1 MKLAYLLFFVVSASL
16 IAQTTT
22 LRGVVTDETGAVIPA
37 AKVTVRGPNGERS
50 VATGN
55 DGSYTLAGLPPGDYT
70 MEASASGLVLPE
82 PMRVT
87 LSTGVRAL
95 NLQMK
100 VAATRQE
107 ITVQESDAT
116 VNTDAA
122 SNASAV
128 TIKGSDLE
136 SLSDDPE
143 DLQSDLQALAG
154 PSAGPSGGQIFIDGF
169 SGGQLP
175 PKESIRE
182 IRINQNPFSPEY
194 DKIGLGRIEILT
206 KPGTDKLRGAVSYNY
221 MGDFWNSRNPYA
233 AQKAPLR
240 LNEFR
245 ANLSGSLNR
254 RASFTLDVSRE
265 AIDNGS
271 IVNTV
276 TLDPRTLAVMPFTAV
291 PVTPQRRNLVS
302 PRLDYQLGANN
313 TLTVRYLY
321 SRSDIRDAGIGSFD
335 LLSRAYH
342 FPSTNQTLQ
351 ATDTAVF
358 GTSVNETRFQY
369 SRYASEVIPNL
380 QSTTIQVLG
389 SFNGGGA
396 QTGHAFNTQNSYEL
410 QNYTTMIHGDHTVKF
425 GVRAR
430 LQYIDSVSP
439 LNYNGTFTFGGG
451 QAPVLD
457 ANNQPVPDASG
468 QPVITEIQSIERYRR
483 TLLFDQL
490 GYTPEQIRA
499 LGGGATQFSITS
511 GIPRISGNQADVG
524 VFFGDDWKVR
534 PNFTV
539 NLGARYETQ
548 ANIHNWRDWA
558 PRIGLAWAPGGTAKK
573 QPKTVF
579 RAGFGIFYDRFV
591 LNNTLTARRFN
602 GVIEQQFVC
611 TNPDSFPNLPDSA
624 VLAKCTQVTW
634 RVDPSLRAPYT
645 LQSAFT
651 VERQLPRGSTLAVT
665 YTGSRGLHMLRSLDI
680 NAPLPGTYVP
690 SVRGSGVFPLGNL
703 SPLFLM
709 TSSGVYNQNQVT
721 VNVNGRVSRD
731 ISLTGSYA
739 WNKARSNTD
748 GLGTSPANPYNYT
761 GEYGP
766 AATDVRHTVNING
779 TINMKW
785 DIRLSPFLNI
795 QSGMPFDITTGSDLY
810 GTTLFNARPGIATDR
825 NKPGL
830 IPTAYGLLDPNPT
843 PGEQILSRNFG
854 RGPGQIAVNVR
865 VTKTFGFGPERGGG
879 GPGSQGGGPFGPT
892 PATSRRYNIAIS
904 LSARNLLNHTNAGPI
919 IGNITSPLF
928 GQANQMGGGGFG
940 PGTGGAASGT
950 PGTGGLGGGPAGGP
964 GGSGGGNPGF
974 GGFAENAN
982 NRRLEAQLRLTF

>member
-1 MKLAYLLFFVVSASL
+1 M
-16 IAQTTT
+16 AQTAT
-22 LRGVVTDETGAVIPA
+22 LRGVVTDETGAVIPSA
-37 AKVTVRGPNGERS
+37 QVTASGPNGARS
-50 VATGN
+50 ATTGN
-55 DGSYTLAGLPPGDYT
+55 DGSYALAGLPPGDYT
-70 MEASASGLVLPE
+70 VEASASGLVLPE
-82 PMRVT
+82 PVRVT
-87 LSTGVRAL
+87 LSAGVRAL

-122 SNASAV
+122 NNASAV
-128 TIKGSDLE
+128 TIKGSDLDA
-136 SLSDDPE
+136 LSDDPE

-206 KPGTDKLRGAVSYNY
+206 KPGTDKLRGAFSYNY

-233 AQKAPLR
+233 AQKAPLK
-240 LNEFR
+240 LDEFR
-245 ANLSGSLNR
+245 GNLSGSLNP

-271 IVNTV
+271 IVNAV
-276 TLDPRTLAVMPFTAV
+276 TLDPRTLAATPFTAV

-321 SRSDIRDAGIGSFD
+321 SQSDIRDAGIGSFD

-342 FPSTNQTLQ
+342 LPSTNQTLQ

-369 SRYASEVIPNL
+369 GRYALEIIPNL
-380 QSTTIQVLG
+380 QSPTIQVLG

-430 LQYIDSVSP
+430 LLYIDSVSP
-439 LNYNGTFTFGGG
+439 QNYNGAFTFGGG
-451 QAPVLD
+451 EAPVLD
-457 ANNQPVPDASG
+457 ANNQPVLGASG
-468 QPVITEIQSIERYRR
+468 QPVITEIQSIESYRR
-483 TLLFDQL
+483 TLLFGQL
-490 GYTPEQIRA
+490 GYTPQQIRA
-499 LGGGATQFSITS
+499 LGGGATQFSIST
-511 GIPRISGNQADVG
+511 GIPEISGNQTDVG
-524 VFFGDDWKVR
+524 AFFGDDWKVR
-534 PNFTV
+534 PNFTL
-539 NLGARYETQ
+539 NLGMRYEAQ
-548 ANIHNWRDWA
+548 ANIHDWRDWA

-579 RAGFGIFYDRFV
+579 RAGFGMFYDRFA
-591 LNNTLTARRFN
+591 LNNILTARRFN
-602 GVIEQQFVC
+602 GLVQQQYVC
-611 TNPDSFPNLPDSA
+611 TNPDFFPNLPASPA
-624 VLAKCTQVTW
+624 LANCTQVTW
-634 RVDPSLRAPYT
+634 RIDPSLRAPYT

-665 YTGSRGLHMLRSLDI
+665 YTGSRGVHMLRSLDI
-680 NAPLPGTYVP
+680 NAPLPGTYNP
-690 SVRGSGVFPLGNL
+690 SVPASGVYPLGNL
-703 SPLFLM
+703 NPLFLM
-709 TSSGVYNQNQVT
+709 TSSGVYNQHQVT
-721 VNVNGRVSRD
+721 VNVNARVNRD
-731 ISLTGSYA
+731 LSLTGSYA
-739 WNKARSNTD
+739 WNQARSNTD
-748 GLGTSPANPYNYT
+748 GLGTFPANPYNYT

-766 AATDVRHTVNING
+766 AATDIRHTVNING
-779 TINMKW
+779 TLNTKW

-795 QSGMPFDITTGSDLY
+795 QSGVPFDITTGSDLY
-810 GTTLFNARPGIATDR
+810 GTTLFNARPGIATDP

-830 IPTAYGLLDPNPT
+830 IPTRYGLLDPNPT
-843 PGEQILSRNFG
+843 PGETILSRNYG
-854 RGPGQIAVNVR
+854 RGPGQISVNVR

-879 GPGSQGGGPFGPT
+879 GSGGPGGGPFGGTPT
-892 PATSRRYNIAIS
+892 TNRRYNMSIS
-904 LSARNLLNHTNAGPI
+904 MSARNLLNHTNPGPI
-919 IGNITSPLF
+919 IGDITSPLF

-950 PGTGGLGGGPAGGP
+950 PGPGGLGGGPGGGP
-964 GGSGGGNPGF
+964 GGPGGTPGF

-982 NRRLEAQLRLTF
+982 NRRLEAQLRFTF

>member
-1 MKLAYLLFFVVSASL
+1 MKLTYLLFFVLAASL
-16 IAQTTT
+16 MAQTAT
-22 LRGVVTDETGAVIPA
+22 LRGVITDESGAVIPS
-37 AKVTVRGPNGERS
+37 AKVTANGPNGAKS
-50 VATGN
+50 VNTGN

-70 MEASASGLVLPE
+70 VEAAASGLALPE
-82 PMRVT
+82 PVQIT
-87 LSTGVRAL
+87 VSAGVRAL

-107 ITVQESDAT
+107 ITVQESDAA
-116 VNTDAA
+116 VSTDAA

-128 TIKGSDLE
+128 TIKGSDLDA
-136 SLSDDPE
+136 LSDDPE
-143 DLQSDLQALAG
+143 DLQADLQALAG
-154 PSAGPSGGQIFIDGF
+154 PSAGPSGGQMFVDGF

-206 KPGTDKLRGAVSYNY
+206 KPGADKLRGAVSYNY
-221 MGDFWNSRNPYA
+221 MGNFWNSRNPYA
-233 AQKAPLR
+233 AQKAPLQ

-245 ANLSGSLNR
+245 GNLSGSLNR

-271 IVNTV
+271 IVNAV
-276 TLDPRTLAVMPFTAV
+276 TLDPRTLAVTPFTAV

-302 PRLDYQLGANN
+302 PRADYQLGANN
-313 TLTVRYLY
+313 TLTVRYQY
-321 SRSDIRDAGIGSFD
+321 SQSDIRDAGIGSFD

-342 FPSTNQTLQ
+342 FPSTNQTVQ

-369 SRYASEVIPNL
+369 SRYASEIIPNL
-380 QSTTIQVLG
+380 QSPTIQVLG

-410 QNYTTMIHGDHTVKF
+410 QNYTTMIHGNHTVKF

-430 LQYIDSVSP
+430 LLSIDSVSP
-439 LNYNGTFTFGGG
+439 QNYNGTFTFGGG
-451 QAPVLD
+451 QAPGLD
-457 ANNQPVPDASG
+457 ANNQPAPDA
-468 QPVITEIQSIERYRR
+468 VTEIQSIERYRR
-483 TLLFDQL
+483 TLLFEQPSYN
-490 GYTPEQIRA
+490 YTPEQIRA

-511 GIPRISGNQADVG
+511 GIPQISGNQVDVG
-524 VFFGDDWKVR
+524 AFLGDDWKVR
-534 PNFTV
+534 PNFTL
-539 NLGARYETQ
+539 NLGVRYETQ
-548 ANIHNWRDWA
+548 ANIHDWRDWA

-579 RAGFGIFYDRFV
+579 RAGFGMFYDRFA

-602 GVIEQQFVC
+602 GIFERQFVV
-611 TNPDSFPNLPDSA
+611 TNPDFFPVIPAISA
-624 VLAKCTQVTW
+624 LGALQTTQVSW
-634 RVDPSLRAPYT
+634 HVDPSLRAPYT

-680 NAPLPGTYVP
+680 NAPLPGTYDP
-690 SVRGSGVFPLGNL
+690 SVRGSSVFPLGNL
-703 SPLFLM
+703 NPLFLM
-709 TSSGVYNQNQVT
+709 TSSGVYNQHQVT
-721 VNVNGRVSRD
+721 VNVNGRVNRD

-739 WNKARSNTD
+739 WNRARSNTD
-748 GLGTSPANPYNYT
+748 GLNTSPANPYNYT

-766 AATDVRHTVNING
+766 AATDIRHTVNING
-779 TINMKW
+779 TINTKW
-785 DIRLSPFLNI
+785 DMRLSPFLNI
-795 QSGMPFDITTGSDLY
+795 QSGVPFDITTGSDLY
-810 GTTLFNARPGIATDR
+810 GTTLFNARPGIATDP

-843 PGEQILSRNFG
+843 PGERILSRNYG
-854 RGPGQIAVNVR
+854 RGPGQISVNVR
-865 VTKTFGFGPERGGG
+865 IAKTFGFGPERGGG
-879 GPGSQGGGPFGPT
+879 GSGGRGGGPFGGTPT
-892 PATSRRYNIAIS
+892 TNRRYNMSFS
-904 LSARNLLNHTNAGPI
+904 LSARNLLNHTNPGPI

-928 GQANQMGGGGFG
+928 GQANQMAGGGFG
-940 PGTGGAASGT
+940 PGTGGPASGA
-950 PGTGGLGGGPAGGP
+950 PGAGGP
-964 GGSGGGNPGF
+964 GGGPGGPGGPGF
-974 GGFAENAN
+974 GGFSENAN
-982 NRRLEAQLRLTF
+982 NRRLEMQVRFTF